1 MTAVNAT
8 SRGKVMAQAGSQKGR
23 PVHWLAWLG
32 FGASI
37 AAMILA
43 WYGGL
48 HAEKH
53 LANSPLRQARGS
65 MAVPPAAAAEPGPWY
80 ERLWARG
87 ERRLFGGNVDHQL
100 LELTQRSKIANYS
113 LQVVAFFLP
122 LALGV
127 GAALTGGLAMKVI
140 EQSGGKY
147 AGNFQSVFSMLM
159 GGFAAVIAGCMIFA
173 LYVWPLIPPVY
184 TT

>member
-1 MTAVNAT
+1 MTVA
-8 SRGKVMAQAGSQKGR
+8 AGMQKR
-23 PVHWLAWLG
+23 PIHWLAWLA

-37 AAMILA
+37 VAMVLA
-43 WYGGL
+43 WYGAL

-53 LANSPLRQARGS
+53 IADSPLRQARGD
-65 MAVPPAAAAEPGPWY
+65 VRAAPGPWY

-87 ERRLFGGNVDHQL
+87 ETTL
-100 LELTQRSKIANYS
+100 LGDRIDQKLLALTERSKIASYS
-113 LQVVAFFLP
+113 LQVIAYFLP
-122 LALGV
+122 LALGI

-140 EQSGGKY
+140 EQSGRQY

-159 GGFAAVIAGCMIFA
+159 GGFAAVIAGCMIFS
-173 LYVWPLIPPVY
+173 LYVWRFVPSVY

>member
-1 MTAVNAT
+1 
-8 SRGKVMAQAGSQKGR
+8 
-23 PVHWLAWLG
+23 
-32 FGASI
+32 
-37 AAMILA
+37 
-43 WYGGL
+43 
-48 HAEKH
+48 
-53 LANSPLRQARGS
+53 
-65 MAVPPAAAAEPGPWY
+65 
-80 ERLWARG
+80 
-87 ERRLFGGNVDHQL
+87 VDHKL

-113 LQVVAFFLP
+113 LQVLAFFLP

-159 GGFAAVIAGCMIFA
+159 GGFAAVIAGCMIFT

-184 TT
+184 TQ